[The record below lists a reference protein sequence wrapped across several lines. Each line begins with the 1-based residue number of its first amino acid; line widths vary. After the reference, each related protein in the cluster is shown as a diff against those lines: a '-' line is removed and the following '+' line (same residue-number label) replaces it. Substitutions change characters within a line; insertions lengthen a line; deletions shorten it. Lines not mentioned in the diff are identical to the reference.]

1 MNYAPEPEV
10 TQDIAIVDSGGAN
23 IASVKYALERL
34 GVNGAL
40 TADPEAIRRAHK
52 VILPGVGAA
61 GDAMARLQAQ
71 ELIDCLRSLSQ
82 PVLGICLGMQLL
94 YQHSAEGDVDLLGLL
109 AGEINGFDPAA
120 TPGPVPH
127 MGWHD
132 VSFIGDHPLLAGI
145 ADHSYFYFV
154 HGYYAP
160 VTAATIGTCSYGTDF
175 AAIVAR
181 DNVMGCQFHPE
192 RSGAAGAQLLDNFL
206 RL

>member
-1 MNYAPEPEV
+1 MSTASSSAP
-10 TQDIAIVDSGGAN
+10 DIAIVDSGGAN

-34 GVNGAL
+34 EAHSAL
-40 TADPEAIRRAHK
+40 TGDPETIRRAHK

-71 ELIDCLRSLSQ
+71 ELIDCLRGLTQ

-94 YQHSAEGDVDLLGLL
+94 FDHSAEGDVDLLGLL
-109 AGEINGFDPAA
+109 TGEINGFDPDIK
-120 TPGPVPH
+120 PGPVPH

-132 VSFIGDHPLLAGI
+132 VSLSGDHPLLAGI
-145 ADHSYFYFV
+145 ANHSYFYFV

-160 VTAATIGTCSYGTDF
+160 VTADAIGTCSYGADF
-175 AAIVAR
+175 AAIVAKGT
-181 DNVMGCQFHPE
+181 VMGCQFHPE